1 MPGQLLVRAPR
12 GRNRVTPLLHGTA
25 LLEIR
30 AAMPDAEDVV
40 EVDGMRAFSPAAAL
54 VACPARFFRQ
64 HAVDARTALA
74 LVRDA
79 SELLPRLLDG
89 GHGTVAGR
97 LAAAFRD
104 VGRDRVANDIV
115 ETMRATEF
123 AVRESNPFATPP
135 PAWPV
140 RGGTSPLV
148 RRLRLTWDAMRG
160 RVLDHP
166 RAQR

>member
-1 MPGQLLVRAPR
+1 MTPPSEKLAGSLDLLRALQERGVVAVRSADLARSHRERLVR
-12 GRNRVTPLLHGTA
+12 HGF
-25 LLEIR
+25 LVPV
-30 AAMPDAEDVV
+30 M
-40 EVDGMRAFSPAAAL
+40 

-97 LAAAFRD
+97 LAFRD

-115 ETMRATEF
+115 ASSTAF
-123 AVRESNPFATPP
+123 PVRPAAPRTSNPCSPGSRTP
-135 PAWPV
+135 
-140 RGGTSPLV
+140 T
-148 RRLRLTWDAMRG
+148 
-160 RVLDHP
+160 
-166 RAQR
+166 